1 MSSLYFLIYFPNL
14 PIPCPCLT
22 GNSYCVPF
30 YREMVLKEKTI
41 DLKYE
46 RNLIGGGDFEIYS
59 VAYI

>member
-41 DLKYE
+41 DLKFE
-46 RNLIGGGDFEIYS
+46 RNLIGGEEL
-59 VAYI
+59 